1 MTRRRTKRS
10 PVPDHVADHVAA
22 AEPSPKPDPV
32 IKQFISGYAYEC
44 CERGLPA
51 FDQTPM
57 LDLALPAT
65 PAAAEAVFADLL
77 ARVGLLAEASTKP
90 DEGDEQVAYFI
101 KRCGQ
106 SMAFAEQRAG
116 EGEAARAVDALGRA
130 AAFAGMAAAYHST
143 PEVVTERLAALR
155 G

>member
-1 MTRRRTKRS
+1 
-10 PVPDHVADHVAA
+10 
-22 AEPSPKPDPV
+22 V

-44 CERGLPA
+44 CERGLPE

-90 DEGDEQVAYFI
+90 DEPSEPDEQVAYFI